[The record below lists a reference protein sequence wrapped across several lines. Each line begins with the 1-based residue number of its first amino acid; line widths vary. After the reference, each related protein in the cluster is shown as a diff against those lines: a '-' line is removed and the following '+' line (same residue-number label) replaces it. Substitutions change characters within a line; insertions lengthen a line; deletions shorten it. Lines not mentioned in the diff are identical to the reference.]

1 MKISVLLPYKENF
14 STEYAGAVSLMLKD
28 TIQLSKY
35 KKNIKVYGSTN
46 FKKDILKSNYVNLKI
61 NNFFFQSK
69 SSIYINNF
77 LKNETNN
84 TSNLI
89 EVHNRPNYLDKIYKV
104 NKNIILYFHNDPLNM
119 KGSRTIAD
127 RVNIINKTKKI
138 IFISKWV
145 RKRFFNGINIKNL
158 SKKKFTIIQHS
169 TSLKKINFNKK
180 QKIILFVGRLNK
192 SKGYDVFGRSIIK
205 LLDKFPSWKSIVIG
219 DEPREKL
226 IFQHKNYKILGFQK
240 NNIVTNWFKKS
251 DICVVCSRWDEPFG
265 RTALEASSCGCAVI
279 ITNNGGLPEA
289 SPKAL
294 KINKLNE
301 KNLENLITKLIKDTK
316 YKKKLQKKIYKN
328 FSLTNSN
335 ISKKIDNY
343 RNLLVKS

>member
-28 TIQLSKY
+28 TIPLSKY
-35 KKNIKVYGSTN
+35 KKNIKVFGSTN
-46 FKKDILKSNYVNLKI
+46 FKKDILKNNYVNLKI

-69 SSIYINNF
+69 SSVYINNF
-77 LKNETNN
+77 LKKEINHY
-84 TSNLI
+84 SNLI
-89 EVHNRPNYLDKIYKV
+89 EVHNRPNYLNKIYKV

-119 KGSRTIAD
+119 KGSKTIAD
-127 RVNIINKTKKI
+127 RANILNKTKKI

-145 RKRFFNGINIKNL
+145 KKRFFNGINIKNL

-180 QKIILFVGRLNK
+180 QKIILFVGRLNR
-192 SKGYDVFGRSIIK
+192 SKGYDVFGKSVIK

-226 IFQHKNYKILGFQK
+226 IFQHKNLKILGFQ
-240 NNIVTNWFKKS
+240 NNKIVANWFKKS

-294 KINKLNE
+294 KVKKLNE
-301 KNLENLITKLIKDTK
+301 KNLENIIKKLIKDTN

-328 FSLTNSN
+328 FNLTNYN
-335 ISKKIDNY
+335 ISNKIDNY
-343 RNLLVKS
+343 RDLLVKS